1 MAIYYHNDQDKV
13 LQLFIAGVL
22 HDVGKLVIDRDILE
36 KPAQLTDREYTYM
49 QTHAY
54 YTYRILTDMDLGDI
68 VHWASFHHEK
78 LDGSGYPF
86 GKVGD
91 ELDFNDRLLACC
103 DIYQALTED
112 RPYKKALS
120 HQESIKIMREMAHQ
134 NKIDSQIVEDINR
147 IF

>member
-1 MAIYYHNDQDKV
+1 
-13 LQLFIAGVL
+13 
-22 HDVGKLVIDRDILE
+22 
-36 KPAQLTDREYTYM
+36 M